1 MNHGKQST
9 IKDKTGKSST
19 LAYNHLSLPMKNI
32 YSNESNSF
40 YMINTVLGT
49 GIWKKQVVD
58 PTFKDMN
65 SDLQ

>member
-1 MNHGKQST
+1 
-9 IKDKTGKSST
+9 
-19 LAYNHLSLPMKNI
+19 MKNI
-32 YSNESNSF
+32 YSNESNIF